1 MTQKFLWS
9 THFPNETLEDGIN
22 LANQL
27 YWHIKVSESEGVW
40 QVWAGDGESLILQTD
55 SKEAVDA
62 FLYGLGLAYSV
73 LPESVFEQLKAEVKR
88 WV

>member
-1 MTQKFLWS
+1 M
-9 THFPNETLEDGIN
+9 
-22 LANQL
+22 
-27 YWHIKVSESEGVW
+27 W

-73 LPESVFEQLKAEVKR
+73 LPESVFEQLRAEVKL
-88 WV
+88 WVG